1 MRTSK
6 LEDVDL
12 VFREPPA
19 RGGRDAL
26 LPSNEADCL
35 AVDKVEEVHDEVIE
49 DQEEHEATLGV
60 VLVQDQRGCVL
71 HNEGTV
77 FLSCRE

>member
-1 MRTSK
+1 MRTGK
-6 LEDVDL
+6 LEDADL

-35 AVDKVEEVHDEVIE
+35 TVDKVEEVHDEVIK
-49 DQEEHEATLGV
+49 DQEDHEATPGV

-71 HNEGTV
+71 HNKGTV
-77 FLSCRE
+77 FFAL